1 MSGPWYE
8 TGGPN
13 AEYVR
18 KDVLYYLNIIKVGK
32 VEFEEEK
39 QKIIKDSI
47 LKIIPDSRNDF
58 GSFRGYA
65 SFNVKRELAVE
76 VTKEVKIRYAY
87 LIIEKKFIPS
97 VIHQLYKPGGIMAKK
112 IARDTMVGKIL
123 SGRHQEWLN

>member
-1 MSGPWYE
+1 MSDGPWYE
-8 TGGPN
+8 FQGPT

-18 KDVLYYLNIIKVGK
+18 KDVLSYLNIIKVGN

-58 GSFRGYA
+58 GSFRGYV

-87 LIIEKKFIPS
+87 LIIEKKFIPF
-97 VIHQLYKPGGIMAKK
+97 VTHQLYKPGGIMAKK
-112 IARDTMVGKIL
+112 IARDTMIGKC
-123 SGRHQEWLN
+123 HQEWLN